1 MKFSQSDMSDRSNQL
16 RIVNVETRKK
26 KEEEKKG
33 KKKEKKREETEDE
46 IEEAW

>member
-16 RIVNVETRKK
+16 RIANVETRKK

-33 KKKEKKREETEDE
+33 KKKRKNERKRRMR
-46 IEEAW
+46 

>member
-16 RIVNVETRKK
+16 RIANVETRKK

-33 KKKEKKREETEDE
+33 EKKEKEREETEDE